1 MFGAIVTI
9 LSLVVLTLLSVVA
22 LHLGCLALG
31 GAGWIPNLPG
41 GTSIILGVLIAAGAL
56 GLWEAIESFF
66 GPAGS
71 APSLPQSLKVGA
83 VFLYLA
89 GCLIYMELRSLVARG
104 YSLRILVDL
113 LSSGGSASMER
124 LKSGYG
130 DGVGIQ
136 GMLAKRLGTLASL
149 RLLRFQGN
157 HVGPL
162 TLLGKIFAT
171 ASSGMRRLLRLE
183 MVG

>member
-1 MFGAIVTI
+1 VFGAIVTI
-9 LSLVVLTLLSVVA
+9 LLLVVLTLLGVVA
-22 LHLGCLALG
+22 LHVGCLALG
-31 GAGWIPNLPG
+31 RAGWIPRSPG
-41 GTSIILGVLIAAGAL
+41 GTSIILVVLIAVGAL
-56 GLWEAIESFF
+56 GLWGTIESSF
-66 GPAGS
+66 GPAGPI
-71 APSLPQSLKVGA
+71 PSLPRSLRVGA
-83 VFLYLA
+83 IFLYLA
-89 GCLIYMELRSLVARG
+89 GCLVYIELRSLVARG

-157 HVGPL
+157 QVGPL
-162 TLLGKIFAT
+162 TLLGKVFAN

-183 MVG
+183 LVG